1 MSVIEAIFGK
11 FDSWLSEALTGRRL
25 PYPSTASIEPV
36 SNMCQLECPLCP
48 TGAKKLNYDRKVM
61 SLETFKVLL
70 DKMPFVRT
78 LDLYKSGEPFLNPDI
93 FAMTRYAADQQIEV
107 IISTNFSFSRPD
119 EFFENIVNS
128 GLWKLTISLDGASQE
143 SYSQYRIGGNFEL
156 VMSNIIKLI
165 EAKKRL
171 RSHTP
176 KIVWQFLV
184 NRFNEH
190 EIPVAQKTADN
201 LKIPLDILPM
211 DLDDELPDFQPEGTI
226 QERKAYWLPTD
237 KKYICDRYQGEHRYP
252 LFPGICTQLFVRVVV
267 TADGKV
273 FPCCW
278 AWDRKSVVGDLLT
291 ESFEDIWYNQKY
303 MSSRSRFLKK
313 DFHSKVQTVC
323 FGCKSFGTTPSLRD
337 KLKLLIAIYREQYGH
352 RKRRL
357 LRALTGIFGRG

>member
-1 MSVIEAIFGK
+1 METIIGR
-11 FDSWLSEALTGRRL
+11 FDSWLSEFLTGRRL
-25 PYPSTASIEPV
+25 PYPSTASIEPI
-36 SNMCQLECPLCP
+36 SNVCQLKCPLCP
-48 TGAKKLNYDRKVM
+48 TGLGRLNYDRSIM
-61 SLETFKVLL
+61 SLETFKFVLG
-70 DKMPFVRT
+70 KMPFVRT
-78 LDLYKSGEPFLNPDI
+78 IDLYKSGEPFLNPDI
-93 FAMTRYAADQQIEV
+93 FAMVKYAAAQQIEV

-119 EFFENIVNS
+119 GFFEDIVNS
-128 GLWKLTISLDGASQE
+128 GLWKLVISLDGASQE
-143 SYSQYRIGGNFEL
+143 SYSQYRIGGNYEL

-171 RSHTP
+171 RSRTP
-176 KIVWQFLV
+176 EIVWQFLV

-190 EIPVAQKTADN
+190 EIPAAEKIADN
-201 LKIPLDILPM
+201 LKILLHIMPM

-226 QERKAYWLPTD
+226 QERKAYWLPAD

-252 LFPGICTQLFVRVVV
+252 LFPGICTQLFNRVII

-303 MSSRSRFLKK
+303 ISSRSRFLKK

-323 FGCKSFGTTPSLRD
+323 FECKGFGTTPSLRD
-337 KLKLLIAIYREQYGH
+337 KLRLLVAICRENYGH
-352 RKRRL
+352 RRRRL
-357 LRALTGIFGRG
+357 IRVLTRISGRGRNV